1 MIYRRTGAGI
11 FAIIIKQKGK
21 FALYEINFKVGRN

>member
-21 FALYEINFKVGRN
+21 FALYELHFKGEHN